1 MFVKNKTN
9 NKMRKEKQVNRK
21 IRKSMIK
28 KNNKHRC
35 KKR

>member
-21 IRKSMIK
+21 VRKSMIK
-28 KNNKHRC
+28 KKNKHRC
-35 KKR
+35 